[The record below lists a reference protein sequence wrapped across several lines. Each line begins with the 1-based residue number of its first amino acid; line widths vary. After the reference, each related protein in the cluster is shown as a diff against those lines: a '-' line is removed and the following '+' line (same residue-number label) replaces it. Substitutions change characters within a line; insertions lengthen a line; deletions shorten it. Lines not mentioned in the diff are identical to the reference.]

1 MPVAWPMPPMPD
13 DAQGLA
19 LQAAAEEEEHAPLP
33 RLAGADDAFALAESA
48 SRHEEEAER
57 DVGGRLGEHA
67 GRVRRDDTALAA
79 RRDVDVVV
87 ADGDVRDDLE
97 LGAGGVEELAVD
109 RSVSRLRMASAPAT
123 RRRSSS
129 GLIDSGPGQASTSCS
144 RRSFSMAASGTR
156 PVTTIRLMRRSI
168 HSFRRPR
175 PSRMSATSMPE

>member
-1 MPVAWPMPPMPD
+1 MPKALARRAVAWPMPPHAH

-79 RRDVDVVV
+79 GPDVYVVV

-109 RSVSRLRMASAPAT
+109 AFREQAQD
-123 RRRSSS
+123 
-129 GLIDSGPGQASTSCS
+129 GLGAGH
-144 RRSFSMAASGTR
+144 AAQELLG
-156 PVTTIRLMRRSI
+156 
-168 HSFRRPR
+168 
-175 PSRMSATSMPE
+175 